1 MPPASLP
8 VDEAARLRA
17 LLEYDILDSPSE
29 AAFDRITQMVGEI
42 LQVPIVLVSFVD
54 RERQWFKSRFG
65 FEGSESSR
73 DSAFCAHTILG
84 DDPLVVPDA
93 TLDPRFCD
101 SPLVVGAP
109 FIRFYAGIPLRSS
122 SGHKLGTLC
131 AICLEP
137 RHMEAREVDL
147 MVRFAAV
154 VSDELA
160 LRLALKHLREN
171 HERLLHSEKMAGLGR
186 FAARLAH
193 EINTP
198 VHFLGGTTDFL
209 RDSFQSLTTIVK
221 AYESFRD
228 SVRCSPCSEE
238 NAQNRQR
245 LEQLIQEHDMGYL
258 LDEVPVALEHAS
270 TGIARISD
278 LVTSMRTLAHPASR
292 PHFLADIN
300 EAIRTTAVISGSE
313 WRPHSA
319 LELRLDPAVP
329 LLPCDISEIN
339 QALTNLVV
347 NASHAIEARI
357 AGGDPTPGRILIETC
372 RAGKAVYISIRD
384 NGQGMPAE
392 VMSKAYDLDFTTK
405 PPGKGTGQG
414 LAIVHDIVVQKH
426 HGFIDLHSEPGLGTV
441 FLLRLPLEPE
451 VPTGDSDPFASLFS
465 GG

>member
-1 MPPASLP
+1 MPPAPLP

-17 LLEYDILDSPSE
+17 LLEYDILDSPTE

-54 RERQWFKSRFG
+54 RERQWFKSHFG
-65 FEGSESSR
+65 LEATESSR

-84 DDPLVVPDA
+84 DSPLVVSDA
-93 TLDPRFCD
+93 RLDPRFCD

-109 FIRFYAGIPLRSS
+109 YIRFYAGIPLRSS
-122 SGHKLGTLC
+122 CGHKLGTLC

-137 RHMEAREVDL
+137 RHMEAREVEL

-160 LRLALKHLREN
+160 LRLALKQLREN

-209 RDSFQSLTTIVK
+209 RESFQSLTAVVK

-228 SVRCSPCSEE
+228 SVRCSPCGEE
-238 NAQNRQR
+238 NASKQEL
-245 LEQLIQEHDMGYL
+245 LEQLIEEHDMGYIL
-258 LDEVPVALEHAS
+258 EEVPVALEHAS
-270 TGIARISD
+270 SGISRITD
-278 LVTSMRTLAHPASR
+278 LVTSMRTLAHPSSA
-292 PHFLADIN
+292 PHFPADLN
-300 EAIRTTAVISGSE
+300 DAIRTTAVITGGE
-313 WRPHSA
+313 WRQHST
-319 LELRLDPAVP
+319 LELRLDPTLP
-329 LLPCDISEIN
+329 LLPCNILEIN

-357 AGGDPTPGRILIETC
+357 SSGDTRPGRIVVETC
-372 RAGKAVYISIRD
+372 HAGKAAYVSIRD
-384 NGQGMPAE
+384 NGHGIPPEMVPKVYE
-392 VMSKAYDLDFTTK
+392 PDFTTK

-414 LAIVHDIVVQKH
+414 LAIVSDIVTHKH

-441 FLLRLPLEPE
+441 FLLRLPLEREEPG
-451 VPTGDSDPFASLFS
+451 GDTDPFASLF
-465 GG
+465 GED